1 MLRPSKI
8 FVSFHQLRHY
18 FETKITELV
27 RQPHTA
33 NQIIQIKQPTQQSIL
48 FYSNTQSR
56 FFQAVFPNPTKQLFN
71 QPFKAY
77 EQQTRLLKAIQ
88 HHFPVVK
95 VFSPPNLNQRMWNA
109 PIPGQQ
115 LRTMMSGSPYN
126 PSTTSSTMT
135 MTGLTWGF
143 PRTAALGGRNPVFA
157 RQFSTT
163 KSPCVTLF
171 QNTTATASGNQ
182 TNVFTHVSSR
192 IFTSAGGKM
201 NQPSASTSDGSS
213 ENQSRASM
221 KKGHTEQTEE
231 NPINYNRIFAAQ
243 NQCKG
248 MGELVSQE
256 CTSSSDSE
264 SINGVGS
271 PRLVRRESVIPPS
284 SSHKNKTISNKGNN
298 MEQLKKLDSI
308 ICHDELS
315 SLYNRKL
322 GKRKNHSKH
331 GRTKPM
337 IHDHHPVRKKE
348 KDTHGSIVSH
358 HSNKSNKGSEITT
371 VYLLITL
378 DTSRFANLY
387 INSNDTA
394 WSTDSLD
401 ASFIASVQSVS
412 QLYQI
417 HLQYVLQLLQKLEE
431 HGDFRVV
438 IRNQTEVRVY
448 FPAFLD
454 SKEDAIQLLHT
465 LSIDPNS
472 SDYFSIVEDRFQ
484 VDGSKARTKGSLF
497 SLNNNSNNADGG
509 ILGPEYFSGIRTF
522 LDQIDELV
530 DTGPAFSRSTAK
542 M

>member
-48 FYSNTQSR
+48 FFSNAQSR
-56 FFQAVFPNPTKQLFN
+56 FFQAVFPNPTKQFN

-77 EQQTRLLKAIQ
+77 EQQARLLKAIQ

-95 VFSPPNLNQRMWNA
+95 VFSPLNLNQRMWNA

-143 PRTAALGGRNPVFA
+143 PRTATLGGRNPAFA

-171 QNTTATASGNQ
+171 QNTTATAGGNQ

-201 NQPSASTSDGSS
+201 NQPPTPASEGSS

-221 KKGHTEQTEE
+221 NKGHEQLEE
-231 NPINYNRIFAAQ
+231 NPISYNRIFAVQ

-256 CTSSSDSE
+256 CVSSSDNE
-264 SINGVGS
+264 SINGAGS

-284 SSHKNKTISNKGNN
+284 SSRKYKTSSNKNN
-298 MEQLKKLDSI
+298 SMEQTKKLDSI

-315 SLYNRKL
+315 SLYNHRL
-322 GKRKNHSKH
+322 GKRKNHGKH

-348 KDTHGSIVSH
+348 KDTHGSTVSH
-358 HSNKSNKGSEITT
+358 HSNKSNKGNEITT

-394 WSTDSLD
+394 WSTGSLD

-412 QLYQI
+412 RLYQI
-417 HLQYVLQLLQKLEE
+417 HLQYVLQLLQKLEQ

-454 SKEDAIQLLHT
+454 SREDAIQLLHT

-484 VDGSKARTKGSLF
+484 VDGSKTRTQSSLF
-497 SLNNNSNNADGG
+497 SFNSDSTNDDGGG

-530 DTGPAFSRSTAK
+530 DTGPAFSRSAAK